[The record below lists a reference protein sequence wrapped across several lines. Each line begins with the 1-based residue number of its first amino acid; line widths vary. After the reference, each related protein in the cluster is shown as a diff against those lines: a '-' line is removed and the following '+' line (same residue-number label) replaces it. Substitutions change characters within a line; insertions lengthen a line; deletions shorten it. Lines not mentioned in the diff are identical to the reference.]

1 MPGRAQVQ
9 VGISRCLSR
18 ATCVTLRAQGLG
30 SLRGID
36 EIGEKCKNQ
45 CSGTVGV
52 SFSQELRN
60 VYDLQVGG
68 QVGLMRE
75 EKDKEV
81 PQGSTAVLET
91 LPALQTPGHQVRYS
105 RGCHQIGLPEPGDDH
120 DGNETNMSGVTRWVI
135 LTVQKST
142 PSKIDQQP
150 GLKLIQSKRKMQ
162 MADARK
168 SLKRGKTKSFD
179 QRRKSLRFHVLI
191 IINKVVAMA
200 TTPLLKGW
208 IQPRDAFEG

>member
-1 MPGRAQVQ
+1 
-9 VGISRCLSR
+9 
-18 ATCVTLRAQGLG
+18 
-30 SLRGID
+30 
-36 EIGEKCKNQ
+36 
-45 CSGTVGV
+45 
-52 SFSQELRN
+52 
-60 VYDLQVGG
+60 
-68 QVGLMRE
+68 MRE

-168 SLKRGKTKSFD
+168 SLKRGF
-179 QRRKSLRFHVLI
+179 SLIWFPCLFRFFSSLCFWFCF
-191 IINKVVAMA
+191 NKA
-200 TTPLLKGW
+200 TG
-208 IQPRDAFEG
+208 RHE